1 MIQSDMIKI
10 LNISDTE
17 DGGAI
22 VTMEMDRTLI
32 HSIVNDWFVNT
43 LKEAV
48 NDLEATSGETETR
61 LFVEEDGSS
70 PNANTEDEKTS
81 KWEDLPT
88 EMIR

>member
-1 MIQSDMIKI
+1 MIKI

-32 HSIVNDWFVNT
+32 HSIVNDWFINT

-48 NDLEATSGETETR
+48 NDLEATTGKAEAR
-61 LFVEEDGSS
+61 LLVEEDGDTSDTD
-70 PNANTEDEKTS
+70 TEDE
-81 KWEDLPT
+81 
-88 EMIR
+88 EM